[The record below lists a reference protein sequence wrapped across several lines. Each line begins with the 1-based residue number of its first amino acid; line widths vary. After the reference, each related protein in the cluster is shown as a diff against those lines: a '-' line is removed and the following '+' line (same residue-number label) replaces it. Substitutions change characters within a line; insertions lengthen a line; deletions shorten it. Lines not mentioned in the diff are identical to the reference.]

1 MMLFLVPCSL
11 IALFLMPAARGG
23 PWLLAAAL
31 AYVPLL
37 VIVTLVRN
45 TAPRVRVDQ
54 ALRFFWGPVAA
65 VGVAAVALAALG
77 W

>member
-1 MMLFLVPCSL
+1 MPTFL
-11 IALFLMPAARGG
+11 IALFLVPAPGGAAR
-23 PWLLAAAL
+23 PLLALL

-37 VIVTLVRN
+37 VIVVLVRN

-54 ALRFFWGPVAA
+54 ALRFFWGPMTAA
-65 VGVAAVALAALG
+65 AVAAVALAALG